1 MPPFVPTTR
10 EIFLL
15 CLLLVGLLTF
25 STTIKPSSVS
35 EFAKLRGGIYT
46 VEDDAEQAP
55 STFQSQYSLQ
65 TLSMPLSWGVGQVPE
80 TKIVAHVPGASHSLY
95 LSMYAG

>member
-25 STTIKPSSVS
+25 STSIKPTAVS
-35 EFAKLRGGIYT
+35 DFAKLRSGIYT
-46 VEDDAEQAP
+46 VEDEVEQAP
-55 STFQSQYSLQ
+55 STFESQYSLQ
-65 TLSMPLSWGVGQVPE
+65 ALSMPLSWGLGQVPE
-80 TKIVAHVPGASHSLY
+80 TKIVAHVPGA
-95 LSMYAG
+95 